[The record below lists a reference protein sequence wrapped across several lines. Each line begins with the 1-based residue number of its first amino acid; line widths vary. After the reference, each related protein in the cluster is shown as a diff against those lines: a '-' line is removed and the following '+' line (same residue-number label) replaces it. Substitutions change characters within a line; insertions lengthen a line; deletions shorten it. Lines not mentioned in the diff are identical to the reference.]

1 MFFGQPGPEPVEHE
15 VASLVGQRVFGIALG
30 YEDYVYYDELP
41 HDPTMAVLARAP
53 LGCRACRA
61 SADAPEIR
69 Q

>member
-1 MFFGQPGPEPVEHE
+1 M
-15 VASLVGQRVFGIALG
+15 ASLVGQRVFGIALG